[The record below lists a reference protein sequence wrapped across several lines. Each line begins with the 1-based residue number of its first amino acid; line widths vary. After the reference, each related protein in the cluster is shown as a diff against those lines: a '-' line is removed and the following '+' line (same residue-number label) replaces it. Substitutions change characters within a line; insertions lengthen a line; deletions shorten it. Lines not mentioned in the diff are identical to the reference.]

1 MRQSLIDLFKRTVVF
16 QYRLPHGE
24 IQKSIYSTVD
34 DHCYMCVEDQ
44 ELSRIIY
51 NSLIDYAF
59 NENEMQDEDFNL
71 LHIEAI
77 SQRMRIEEGDNEQ
90 TQKKYGF
97 FGEVFL
103 IISRRLFQTT
113 ILKIIC

>member
-1 MRQSLIDLFKRTVVF
+1 
-16 QYRLPHGE
+16 
-24 IQKSIYSTVD
+24 
-34 DHCYMCVEDQ
+34 MCVEDQ

-97 FGEVFL
+97 FGEVL
-103 IISRRLFQTT
+103 LNLMLRIYYSTNSIIAKGYFMTFSN
-113 ILKIIC
+113 LKNPRDMIHII